1 MTGEEE
7 NLAVVKGDGDTISDQ
22 EGVIGGH
29 NMSDKVWG
37 MPQFKEDPLM
47 NSNISNEEFLA
58 MVRYRDMPDE
68 IETNHFFCNV
78 HNRLLRKLYLHC
90 VLR

>member
-7 NLAVVKGDGDTISDQ
+7 NLAIVKGDRDTISDQ
-22 EGVIGGH
+22 EEVIVSH

-58 MVRYRDMPDE
+58 MVRCRDMPGKM
-68 IETNHFFCNV
+68 ETYQ
-78 HNRLLRKLYLHC
+78 YL
-90 VLR
+90 